1 MIPALVAA
9 GASLLG
15 GIMGNKSSAKSAQR
29 QMDFQERMSNTAHQ
43 RETADLKAAGLNP
56 ILSAS
61 KGATTPSGAAYTA
74 EDVLSPAVN
83 SAMSV
88 YKGKQEVNQSKAQEN
103 LINMQERLGI
113 SQAEKFNSE
122 VKLNNT
128 LAAKAETERQA
139 MELGFPNIPKQGN
152 LMDSQAK
159 NQLAQAWTSATQAD
173 LNDMSAKLAESNIN
187 LNNAQIMVAL
197 NTIARGLGEVEEAKV
212 MAEVWKTDGAET
224 LTILRK
230 IKDALPSLPLP
241 GLKGKSI
248 PKSTPN
254 IGSKTPSTNKPTSLQ
269 P

>member
-1 MIPALVAA
+1 MPIPALIAGGAA
-9 GASLLG
+9 LLG
-15 GIMGNKSSAKSAQR
+15 GIMANKSSAKSVQR
-29 QMDFQERMSNTAHQ
+29 QMEFQERMSNTSHQ
-43 RETADLKAAGLNP
+43 REVADLRAAGLNP
-56 ILSAS
+56 ILSAN
-61 KGATTPSGAAYTA
+61 KGASTPVGGSFTA
-74 EDVLSPAVN
+74 EDPISPAVN
-83 SAMSV
+83 SALSV

-159 NQLAQAWTSATQAD
+159 NQAAQAWQSATQAD
-173 LNDMSAKLAESNIN
+173 LNDLQGKLVQSNVQ
-187 LNNAQIMVAL
+187 LNNAQIKVAL

-224 LTILRK
+224 LTVLRK
-230 IKDALPSLPLP
+230 IKEALPSLPIP
-241 GLKGKSI
+241 GFKGKAK
-248 PKSTPN
+248 PNSTPS
-254 IGSKTPSTNKPTSLQ
+254 IGSKSTSNKPTSLQ